1 MILIKDLARVN
12 CVYLH
17 PAQPLIC
24 APECRVLLECVFVHL
39 NGLASLHLSLID
51 LSQKKQAG
59 GTVRDLLEQILL

>member
-1 MILIKDLARVN
+1 
-12 CVYLH
+12 
-17 PAQPLIC
+17 
-24 APECRVLLECVFVHL
+24 VFVHL